1 MRVAQIVSRQSRAI
15 VVIVALLYAT
25 WTGRRRLAS
34 GAAVA
39 SAFLCVVTAGVD
51 LAMFYT
57 FPSDPGT
64 DVNRLVSYA
73 VGALLV
79 AAFVAG
85 ISAVKPNWVKALMTR

>member
-1 MRVAQIVSRQSRAI
+1 MRRG
-15 VVIVALLYAT
+15 L
-25 WTGRRRLAS
+25 GRRRLAS

-85 ISAVKPNWVKALMTR
+85 ISAVKPNWVKTLMTR